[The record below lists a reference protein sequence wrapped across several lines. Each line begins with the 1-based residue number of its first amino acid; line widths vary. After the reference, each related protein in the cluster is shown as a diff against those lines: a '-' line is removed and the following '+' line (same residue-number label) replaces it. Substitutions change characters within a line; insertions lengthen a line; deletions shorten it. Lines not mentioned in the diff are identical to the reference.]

1 MKKFLSVFTFI
12 TIAFAM
18 QSAAQNDASKRPSP
32 PMTANATIGGAN
44 ISIKYSSPSVKGR
57 EIWGK
62 LVPYGEIWRTG
73 ANEATV
79 FETDQDVSI
88 NGSNLPKGKY
98 ALFTIPEKEEWTI
111 VFSKNSSQWGTY
123 SYKTSEDVLRVK
135 AKAASAEHQEQLKI
149 DVQADGNASIH
160 WEKVKVNFTI
170 KH

>member
-62 LVPYGEIWRTG
+62 LVPYGKIWRTG

-88 NGSNLPKGKY
+88 NGSNLTKGKY

-111 VFSKNSSQWGTY
+111 IFSKNSSQWGTY
-123 SYKTSEDVLRVK
+123 SYKASEDVLRVK

-149 DVQADGNASIH
+149 NVQADGNASIH